1 MHSQIPE
8 PLRALVEQLAPLP
21 GLGPKSAMRVAM
33 TLLKWPEAE
42 TRRLG
47 KGIHDLRDNL
57 HLCSRCGGLSATD
70 PCDICKDENRSRD
83 TLCLVNEWDS
93 MLTLDEGGFYHGQY
107 MILGGLLAPLANMD
121 SDSLDLDRL
130 ISRLPW
136 GPPSMRR
143 TRRRSSGTSSAS
155 VSRTSGCRVWPR
167 ASPWERRSNTWTG
180 RHCASPCNTGRI
192 SSASRQFPDGKGSL
206 AQGALSF
213 FHARERRRPVRPCPG
228 TGIFPQ
234 GRPAPSPPSRTY
246 REGVFITPSCTHVR
260 RLPFR
265 GARQAAGMPFCGVF
279 RGPFALQPLAGHTD
293 GPGCHARPFAESF
306 GNGHGLR
313 PPSVARCCNSA

>member
-8 PLRALVEQLAPLP
+8 PLRALVEQLARLP

-70 PCDICKDENRSRD
+70 PCAVCKDENRARD

-130 ISRLPW
+130 ISRLEEGEVHELILALGATIDAENTASFIRNLVRKRFPHIRVSRPGHPPGRGGQIH
-136 GPPSMRR
+136 GPGDPAPVPAIPAGHLGVPVCSRREREPCPRRPFFFSCPGQRLPCAVPVPAGDLPAGAAACRSSPS
-143 TRRRSSGTSSAS
+143 RRS
-155 VSRTSGCRVWPR
+155 
-167 ASPWERRSNTWTG
+167 
-180 RHCASPCNTGRI
+180 
-192 SSASRQFPDGKGSL
+192 
-206 AQGALSF
+206 
-213 FHARERRRPVRPCPG
+213 
-228 TGIFPQ
+228 
-234 GRPAPSPPSRTY
+234 
-246 REGVFITPSCTHVR
+246 REGVFLTPSWPHDR

-265 GARQAAGMPFCGVF
+265 GARQAAG
-279 RGPFALQPLAGHTD
+279 
-293 GPGCHARPFAESF
+293 HAVVRRAP
-306 GNGHGLR
+306 
-313 PPSVARCCNSA
+313 

>member
-8 PLRALVEQLAPLP
+8 PLRALVEQLARLP

-130 ISRLPW
+130 ISRLEEGEIHELILTYPD
-136 GPPSMRR
+136 
-143 TRRRSSGTSSAS
+143 
-155 VSRTSGCRVWPR
+155 
-167 ASPWERRSNTWTG
+167 TG
-180 RHCASPCNTGRI
+180 LLHLGYDIPFGDEI
-192 SSASRQFPDGKGSL
+192 LPGGLVDGLLDGL
-206 AQGALSF
+206 AVKFQGGL
-213 FHARERRRPVRPCPG
+213 
-228 TGIFPQ
+228 Q
-234 GRPAPSPPSRTY
+234 GN
-246 REGVFITPSCTHVR
+246 VR
-260 RLPFR
+260 RG
-265 GARQAAGMPFCGVF
+265 GAAP
-279 RGPFALQPLAGHTD
+279 
-293 GPGCHARPFAESF
+293 
-306 GNGHGLR
+306 
-313 PPSVARCCNSA
+313 

>member
-8 PLRALVEQLAPLP
+8 PLRALVEQLARLP

-130 ISRLPW
+130 ISRLEEGEIHELILALGATIDAENTASFIRNLVRKRFPHILHHFVLL
-136 GPPSMRR
+136 R
-143 TRRRSSGTSSAS
+143 TGKPELTS
-155 VSRTSGCRVWPR
+155 
-167 ASPWERRSNTWTG
+167 
-180 RHCASPCNTGRI
+180 
-192 SSASRQFPDGKGSL
+192 L
-206 AQGALSF
+206 L
-213 FHARERRRPVRPCPG
+213 
-228 TGIFPQ
+228 
-234 GRPAPSPPSRTY
+234 
-246 REGVFITPSCTHVR
+246 VFIAKYLDLCKQLRRILYLINEDRRFVGLKKQSGIGLSQCTCHHIVKRHV
-260 RLPFR
+260 
-265 GARQAAGMPFCGVF
+265 GAI
-279 RGPFALQPLAGHTD
+279 LPLA
-293 GPGCHARPFAESF
+293 
-306 GNGHGLR
+306 
-313 PPSVARCCNSA
+313 

>member
-8 PLRALVEQLAPLP
+8 PLRALVEQLARLP

-70 PCDICKDENRSRD
+70 PCAVCKDENRARD

-130 ISRLPW
+130 ISRLEEGEVHELILALGATIDAENTASFIRNLVRKRFHPPGRGGQIH
-136 GPPSMRR
+136 GPGDPAPVPAIPAGHLGVPACSRREREPCPRRPFFFSCPGQRLPCAVPVPAGDLPAGAAACRSSPS
-143 TRRRSSGTSSAS
+143 RRS
-155 VSRTSGCRVWPR
+155 
-167 ASPWERRSNTWTG
+167 
-180 RHCASPCNTGRI
+180 
-192 SSASRQFPDGKGSL
+192 
-206 AQGALSF
+206 
-213 FHARERRRPVRPCPG
+213 
-228 TGIFPQ
+228 
-234 GRPAPSPPSRTY
+234 
-246 REGVFITPSCTHVR
+246 REGVFLTPSWPHDR

-265 GARQAAGMPFCGVF
+265 GARQAAG
-279 RGPFALQPLAGHTD
+279 
-293 GPGCHARPFAESF
+293 HAVVRRAP
-306 GNGHGLR
+306 
-313 PPSVARCCNSA
+313 